1 MNIFFANGVINFRK
15 ISLIIFVQ
23 SSTPYWNPGP
33 TPDGNIRTNKNTR
46 NHKKN
51 ILHTH
56 SFLREKT
63 VFCGYGN
70 ALTVRSEWRSGLA
83 RDVEEM
89 QIVEFFFFINEKK
102 KIKNVQ
108 LNTRRY
114 LAFSNPCDTTPC
126 IVYR

>member
-1 MNIFFANGVINFRK
+1 MEIYE
-15 ISLIIFVQ
+15 Q
-23 SSTPYWNPGP
+23 T
-33 TPDGNIRTNKNTR
+33 RTQEIT
-46 NHKKN
+46 KN

-70 ALTVRSEWRSGLA
+70 ALTVRGEWRSRLA

-89 QIVEFFFFINEKK
+89 QIVEFFFINEKK

-114 LAFSNPCDTTPC
+114 SAFSNPRDTTPC